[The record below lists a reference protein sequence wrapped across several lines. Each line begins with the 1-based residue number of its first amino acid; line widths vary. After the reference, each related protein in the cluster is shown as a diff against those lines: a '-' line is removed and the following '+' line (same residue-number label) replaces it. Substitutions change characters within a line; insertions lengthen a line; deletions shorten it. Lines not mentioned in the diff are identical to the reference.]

1 MIIEVL
7 ICIFFCENVT
17 GNCAAQMRNFNFD
30 EDIMVLQ
37 NEFHIQH
44 PTILTT
50 SKSTSLMKKL
60 FPENNYIKTVKKDD
74 LKMAKIYQNL
84 IFFIDDWLSLQDLQ
98 SLLIDLESGLL
109 IFPNDSQ
116 FYDAYLSIEIR
127 IDQKIYFYKTR
138 SQELFESY
146 QINNREIKQKLGIV
160 DRITKKFVWEH
171 GIINSDFITRRS
183 NFHGLI
189 LRG

>member
-1 MIIEVL
+1 
-7 ICIFFCENVT
+7 
-17 GNCAAQMRNFNFD
+17 MRNFNFD

-60 FPENNYIKTVKKDD
+60 FPENNYIKNVKKDD
-74 LKMAKIYQNL
+74 LKMAKIYQNM
-84 IFFIDDWLSLQDLQ
+84 IFFIDDGLSLQDLQ

-127 IDQKIYFYKTR
+127 INQNIYFYKTR
-138 SQELFESY
+138 SQELFES
-146 QINNREIKQKLGIV
+146 
-160 DRITKKFVWEH
+160 
-171 GIINSDFITRRS
+171 IICSPFP
-183 NFHGLI
+183 
-189 LRG
+189 